1 MNYKLIMTEG
11 TDELALI
18 EVLIEKD
25 LFIFKKEELLMEQPF
40 HKRQIDGELTG
51 YIQGLSYGDTIDIYR
66 IGDKLSD
73 KLKIPRSILDEKIRN
88 KFKICTLPEFEILFI
103 LNEGIF
109 DNFLRNNKGN
119 LKPSEFYKSHNSEYK
134 KQAVYIKQYFSKMS
148 EDEIISLINLYV
160 EKRGKMHN
168 HDELTLKA
176 IVKEKIKQTNT

>member
-18 EVLIEKD
+18 DVLIEKD
-25 LFIFKKEELLMEQPF
+25 LLIFKKEELLMEQPF

-51 YIQGLSYGDTIDIYR
+51 YIQGLQYGDTVDIYR

-73 KLKIPRSILDEKIRN
+73 KVRIPRSILDEKIRN
-88 KFKICTLPEFEILFI
+88 QFKICTLPEFEILLI

-109 DNFLRNNKGN
+109 DKFLRNNKDN

-134 KQAVYIKQYFSKMS
+134 KQAIYIKEYFSKMTK
-148 EDEIISLINLYV
+148 EEILSLINLYV
-160 EKRGKMHN
+160 QKRGKAHGPN
-168 HDELTLKA
+168 ELTLKE
-176 IVKEKIKQTNT
+176 IIKDS